1 MARPSKNIWVA
12 AGDGDL
18 ARVQVPLS
26 PNVPDENTYTPMHAA
41 ASYGQLQ
48 VLEYLISR
56 GGDVNVTDSDGDTP
70 LYTVEDIPT
79 AQWLVSHGATVVRTN
94 NEGLSPIDH
103 LREDFEEVATFL
115 EGLVSGQANGAPTNS
130 NATTIPL
137 PPAPHLQQQP
147 SQHSQNAASEALTSN
162 LMASVQDIMARA
174 EAEGREP
181 DEDELRAA
189 VSRTVLEGVV
199 QGFDMSEADNGA
211 REESAE
217 KRQRGDGGS

>member
-1 MARPSKNIWVA
+1 MARPPKNIWVA

-18 ARVQVPLS
+18 VRVQVPLS

-79 AQWLVSHGATVVRTN
+79 AQFLVDRGATIARTN
-94 NEGLSPIDH
+94 NEGISPIEH
-103 LREDFEEVATFL
+103 LREDFEEVAAHL
-115 EGLVSGQANGAPTNS
+115 ERLAGGPTPPTSNG
-130 NATTIPL
+130 TIPL
-137 PPAPHLQQQP
+137 PPPPPGAQQP

-162 LMASVQDIMARA
+162 LMASVQEIMERA

-181 DEDELRAA
+181 DEDELRAV
-189 VSRTVLEGVV
+189 VSRTVLQGVA
-199 QGFDMSEADNGA
+199 QGFSMGEVDDGA
-211 REESAE
+211 REESVE
-217 KRQRGDGGS
+217 KRQRGDGDS